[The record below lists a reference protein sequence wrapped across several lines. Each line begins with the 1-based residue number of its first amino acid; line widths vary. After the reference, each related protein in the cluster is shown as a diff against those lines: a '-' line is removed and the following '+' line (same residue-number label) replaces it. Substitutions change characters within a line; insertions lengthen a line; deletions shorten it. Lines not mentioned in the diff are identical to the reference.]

1 MDILLKFAIHA
12 KNLSE
17 RPGVAPSERRKV
29 QEAIFKFEPEQN
41 AATMGTETDQI
52 AFELSVLANSTSWS
66 SWSVWFSFCLRC
78 IIKYSDRP

>member
-29 QEAIFKFEPEQN
+29 QAGGHFKVRTGQN
-41 AATMGTETDQI
+41 SATMGTEPNQI
-52 AFELSVLANSTSWS
+52 AFELLVLA
-66 SWSVWFSFCLRC
+66 R
-78 IIKYSDRP
+78 IA